1 MAQTRDFYL
10 NPIQNVGGVKLL
22 KNETLECCPAAI
34 LFPINL
40 LRSGFREIRFPH
52 DSVLRAISLIN
63 CFAIQSRVS
72 KLIFILIVILYLTV
86 LRFLVAVQIVQ

>member
-40 LRSGFREIRFPH
+40 LRSGFREIRSPH
-52 DSVLRAISLIN
+52 DSVLRAIS
-63 CFAIQSRVS
+63 FD
-72 KLIFILIVILYLTV
+72 YLHRPFYIYWHCKKAD
-86 LRFLVAVQIVQ
+86 L